1 LVLLIGETIGWQEL
15 IFIGILA
22 LIFLGPRKL
31 PTMARTIGK
40 YMAEFR
46 RAATEFK
53 STWESEVSSITT
65 DFKEELKDTNNDL
78 KMLSLLD
85 TPKPV
90 ENSIGRNQNAAEENG
105 PSVNGA
111 ANGSANNEV
120 NGAAQLE
127 LPTVTQVEP
136 SQMDQIKETAPTEMV
151 AETVK
156 ESKKD
161 WL

>member
-46 RAATEFK
+46 RAANEFK
-53 STWESEVSSITT
+53 ATWETEVSTITK
-65 DFKEELKDTNNDL
+65 DFKEEIKDTDSDI
-78 KMLSLLD
+78 KMLSLLE

-90 ENSIGRNQNAAEENG
+90 ENSIGRNQDPAQENAAANG
-105 PSVNGA
+105 GANGATNNGVNGA
-111 ANGSANNEV
+111 L
-120 NGAAQLE
+120 QLE
-127 LPTVTQVEP
+127 LPTITRVEP
-136 SQMDQIKETAPTEMV
+136 SQMDQLKETVP
-151 AETVK
+151 AETIAEPVK

>member
-1 LVLLIGETIGWQEL
+1 LLLLIGETVGWQEL

-31 PTMARTIGK
+31 PTMAKTIGK

-46 RAATEFK
+46 RAANDFK
-53 STWESEVSSITT
+53 STWESEVSSISK
-65 DFKEELKDTNNDL
+65 DMKEELKDTHDD
-78 KMLSLLD
+78 MRLLAFLES
-85 TPKPV
+85 PKPV
-90 ENSIGRNQNAAEENG
+90 ENSVSRSNGVSGAVEETNG
-105 PSVNGA
+105 YTNGA
-111 ANGSANNEV
+111 T
-120 NGAAQLE
+120 QLE
-127 LPTVTQVEP
+127 APTVK
-136 SQMDQIKETAPTEMV
+136 QIESSSFEQNTDVIVP

>member
-1 LVLLIGETIGWQEL
+1 MVLLIGETVGWQEL

-46 RAATEFK
+46 KAANDFK
-53 STWESEVSSITT
+53 STWENEVSTIAA
-65 DFKEELKDTNNDL
+65 DFKDELKDTENDMR
-78 KMLSLLD
+78 MLAVLEN
-85 TPKPV
+85 PKPV
-90 ENSIGRNQNAAEENG
+90 ENAISRNQDPLEENG
-105 PSVNGA
+105 KPANGA
-111 ANGSANNEV
+111 Q
-120 NGAAQLE
+120 QLE
-127 LPTVTQVEP
+127 PPTIKQVEP
-136 SQMDQIKETAPTEMV
+136 SQMNDLPDTVP
-151 AETVK
+151 AEISK

>member
-78 KMLSLLD
+78 RMLELLD
-85 TPKPV
+85 APKPV

-105 PSVNGA
+105 AVRDSEMNGAVNG
-111 ANGSANNEV
+111 G
-120 NGAAQLE
+120 QLE

-136 SQMDQIKETAPTEMV
+136 SQMDQIKETFP

>member
-1 LVLLIGETIGWQEL
+1 MVLLIGETIGMQEL

-46 RAATEFK
+46 RATTEFK

-78 KMLSLLD
+78 RMLELLD
-85 TPKPV
+85 KPKPV
-90 ENSIGRNQNAAEENG
+90 ENSIGRNQDPVEENG
-105 PSVNGA
+105 PA
-111 ANGSANNEV
+111 ANGT
-120 NGAAQLE
+120 NGAVKEGQLE

-136 SQMDQIKETAPTEMV
+136 SQMDQIKETFPVETV